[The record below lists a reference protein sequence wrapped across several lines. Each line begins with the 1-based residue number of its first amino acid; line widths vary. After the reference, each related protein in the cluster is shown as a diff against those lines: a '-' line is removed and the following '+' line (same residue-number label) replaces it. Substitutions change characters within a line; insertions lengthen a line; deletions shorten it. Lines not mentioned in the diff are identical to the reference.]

1 MQDFLSFSVGELGSI
16 LADTVVV
23 DRSTNEVV
31 FFSAISYNTL
41 INVSIKELNKNNSI
55 YCSNVGYVRTA
66 KQGYEIET
74 KKQSENDYTHM
85 VGYAKNKIVYKEDGS
100 EDIRLYIFCKDKSE
114 LSNKIFNLASKS
126 FISI

>member
-41 INVSIKELNKNNSI
+41 INVSIKELNNHR
-55 YCSNVGYVRTA
+55 G
-66 KQGYEIET
+66 
-74 KKQSENDYTHM
+74 
-85 VGYAKNKIVYKEDGS
+85 
-100 EDIRLYIFCKDKSE
+100 
-114 LSNKIFNLASKS
+114 
-126 FISI
+126 